1 VRGEGYVRQAPESPL
16 GGHQFS
22 SRVSTKPTHSI
33 EDVDR
38 RYVFH
43 PFTAPR
49 RHEADGGLLIVRGE
63 GCTLWDNEGR
73 SYLDAMAGL
82 WCVNVGYGRPE
93 MVDAIAAQVGRLSY
107 YHSFSSMTTEAPA
120 LVAERVVERASVA
133 TGVPMSKVFFGN
145 SGSDAND
152 TQAKLVWFYNN
163 ALGRTQKKKIISR
176 DRGYHGV
183 TVLSAGLT
191 GLANL
196 HDGFDLPLPMIR
208 HVRAPHRLWEATAGM
223 SDDEFVRSLVDELEE
238 LILREGPDTVA
249 AFIAEPIQAA
259 GGVIVPPPGY
269 FAAIQ
274 EVLRRY
280 DVLLIADEVVCGFG
294 RTGSWFGS
302 ELLGIEP
309 DLITVAKGLTSAYI
323 PLSGCI
329 VSERVWGVLADATSG
344 VFGHGYTYTAH
355 PVAAAAALENLDII
369 ERDGLVERAGASGER
384 LHALLHEAFDD
395 HPLVGEVRG
404 AGLLGA
410 VEFVVTRDPMTP
422 FDRALGIGAQVT
434 RKSLERGVITRALPA
449 ADTIAF
455 SPPFVVTDDELG
467 EMVGRT
473 REALDEVAAEL
484 GAG

>member
-1 VRGEGYVRQAPESPL
+1 MN
-16 GGHQFS
+16 
-22 SRVSTKPTHSI
+22 RVLRPTHSI

-43 PFTAPR
+43 PFTALR
-49 RHEADGGLLIVRGE
+49 QHEHDGGHVIVRGQ
-63 GCTLWDNEGR
+63 GCVLWDTQDR
-73 SYLDAMAGL
+73 AYLDAMAGL

-93 MVDAIAAQVGRLSY
+93 MAEAIARQIERLSY
-107 YHSFSSMTTEAPA
+107 YHGFSSMATDTPA
-120 LVAERVVERASVA
+120 LLAERVIAS
-133 TGVPMSKVFFGN
+133 TPVPMSKVFFGN

-163 ALGRTQKKKIISR
+163 ALGRERKKKIVSR
-176 DRGYHGV
+176 ARGYHGV

-196 HDGFDLPLPMIR
+196 HEGFDLPLPMIR
-208 HVRAPHRLWEATAGM
+208 HTRAPHRLWEAAEGM
-223 SDDEFVRSLVDELEE
+223 SDDEFVRFLADDLED

-269 FAAIQ
+269 FPAIQ

-294 RTGSWFGS
+294 RLGCWFGS

-309 DLITVAKGLTSAYI
+309 DLMTVAKGLTSAYV

-329 VSERVWGVLADATSG
+329 VSDRVWSVVADATIG

-369 ERDGLVERAGASGER
+369 ERDGLVEQAAARGAR
-384 LHALLHEAFDD
+384 LQARLHEAFDD
-395 HPLVGEVRG
+395 HPIVGEVRG
-404 AGLLGA
+404 VGLIGA
-410 VEFVVTRDPMTP
+410 VEFVERRSPARP
-422 FDRALGIGAQVT
+422 FDRTLRVGARIT
-434 RKSLERGVITRALPA
+434 RKCLEHGLITRALPD

-455 SPPFVVTDDELG
+455 SPPFVVSEDEID
-467 EMVGRT
+467 EMVGRA
-473 REALDEVAAEL
+473 RAAVDEVAAEL
-484 GAG
+484 RAG

>member
-1 VRGEGYVRQAPESPL
+1 M
-16 GGHQFS
+16 
-22 SRVSTKPTHSI
+22 STKHTHSI

-49 RHEADGGLLIVRGE
+49 RHEADGGLMIVRGE
-63 GCTLWDNEGR
+63 GSVLWDNEGR
-73 SYLDAMAGL
+73 PYLDAMAGL
-82 WCVNVGYGRPE
+82 WCVNVGYGRRE
-93 MVDAIAAQVGRLSY
+93 MVEAIARQVEQLSY
-107 YHSFSSMTTEAPA
+107 YHGFSSMATEAPA
-120 LVAERVVERASVA
+120 LVAERVVERVRES
-133 TGVPMSKVFFGN
+133 TGVPMAKVFFGN

-163 ALGRTQKKKIISR
+163 ALGRPEKKKIISR
-176 DRGYHGV
+176 ARGYHGV

-191 GLANL
+191 GLSNL

-208 HVRAPHRLWEATAGM
+208 HTRAPHRLWEATDGM
-223 SDDEFVRSLVDELEE
+223 SDAAFVRFLADDLEE
-238 LILREGPDTVA
+238 MILHEGPETVA

-274 EVLRRY
+274 DVLRRH

-294 RTGSWFGS
+294 RTGVWFGS

-309 DLITVAKGLTSAYI
+309 DLVTVAKGLTSAYI
-323 PLSGCI
+323 PLSGCV
-329 VSERVWGVLADATSG
+329 VSERVWAVLADSTPG

-369 ERDGLVERAGASGER
+369 ERDGLVDQAASRGECLQAQLRA
-384 LHALLHEAFDD
+384 AFAD

-404 AGLLGA
+404 TGLIAA
-410 VEFVVTRDPMTP
+410 VEFVAGRDPAVA
-422 FDRALGIGAQVT
+422 FDRSLGVGARVT
-434 RKSLERGVITRALPA
+434 RKCLERGLITRALPD

-455 SPPFVVTDDELG
+455 SPPFVVSADEID
-467 EMVGRT
+467 EMVGRA
-473 REALDEVAAEL
+473 REAVDEVAAEL
-484 GAG
+484 RLG

>member
-1 VRGEGYVRQAPESPL
+1 MFVRRPTVRLADAAK
-16 GGHQFS
+16 
-22 SRVSTKPTHSI
+22 RVSIKPTQAI

-49 RHEADGGLLIVRGE
+49 RHEADGGHVIVRGE
-63 GCTLWDNEGR
+63 GCTLWDSRGR
-73 SYLDAMAGL
+73 AYLDAMAGL

-93 MVDAIAAQVGRLSY
+93 LAEAIAQQIERLSY
-107 YHSFSSMTTEAPA
+107 YHGFSSMATDTPA
-120 LVAERVVERASVA
+120 FLAERVVDRASAA
-133 TGVPMSKVFFGN
+133 TSVPMSKIFFGN

-163 ALGRTQKKKIISR
+163 ALGRGEKKKIVSR
-176 DRGYHGV
+176 ARGYHGV

-208 HVRAPHRLWEATAGM
+208 HVRAPHRLWEATDGM
-223 SDDEFVRSLVDELEE
+223 TDDEFVGFLADDLEQ
-238 LILREGPDTVA
+238 LILREGPDTVG

-259 GGVIVPPPGY
+259 GGVIVPPAGY
-269 FAAIQ
+269 FPAIQ
-274 EVLRRY
+274 EVLRRH

-294 RTGSWFGS
+294 RLGCWFGS
-302 ELLGIEP
+302 EPFGIEP
-309 DLITVAKGLTSAYI
+309 DLMTVAKGLTSAYV

-329 VSERVWGVLADATSG
+329 VSERVWSVLADATSG

-355 PVAAAAALENLDII
+355 PVAAAAALANLDLI
-369 ERDGLVERAGASGER
+369 ERDGLVEQAGSRGARLQER
-384 LHALLHEAFDD
+384 LHEAFDD

-404 AGLLGA
+404 TGLIGA
-410 VEFVVTRDPMTP
+410 VELVASRDPARP
-422 FDRALGIGAQVT
+422 FERALGVGQQIA
-434 RKSLERGVITRALPA
+434 RKCLERGLITRALPD

-455 SPPFVVTDDELG
+455 SPPFVVSEDEVD
-467 EMVGRT
+467 EMVGRA
-473 REALDEVAAEL
+473 REAVDEVAAEL
-484 GAG
+484 RAG